1 MTAIKVEN
9 IKSRDVNLNYKI
21 HLPLEILD
29 YLCNDYT
36 YKNTKRLTKLQ
47 AFNDL
52 VQRHCAAINTGSQ
65 MIVNIAQLSKAWN
78 WSRVTVGAFIS
89 DLSIMDIVII
99 SNTPTSKLIALND
112 AIISNMT
119 GNVQQ

>member
-36 YKNTKRLTKLQ
+36 
-47 AFNDL
+47 
-52 VQRHCAAINTGSQ
+52 
-65 MIVNIAQLSKAWN
+65 
-78 WSRVTVGAFIS
+78 
-89 DLSIMDIVII
+89 
-99 SNTPTSKLIALND
+99 
-112 AIISNMT
+112 
-119 GNVQQ
+119 